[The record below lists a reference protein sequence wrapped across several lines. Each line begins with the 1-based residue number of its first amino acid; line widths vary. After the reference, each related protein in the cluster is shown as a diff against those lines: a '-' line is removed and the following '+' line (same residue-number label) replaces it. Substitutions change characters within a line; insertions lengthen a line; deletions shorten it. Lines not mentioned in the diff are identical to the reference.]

1 MKKALFF
8 TAFNRVGYLKETLAS
23 WAKVE
28 NFDGWHIGFYIEP
41 SDVIDQIG
49 QVIKSFLDD
58 INFDSYSIHYNQE
71 LLGNA
76 TNTWQGFEDL
86 FNDYDFV
93 VLAEDDVIVSKDVL
107 RYFDETEK
115 MYRNDYEAAVISANT
130 KWDTSD
136 PTLVVREQGFN
147 GLVWGTWK
155 KYWTSYFS
163 KDWDKD
169 YSSDPVHNGWD
180 WHLNLRLMP
189 NNNLKNINPLASRS
203 NHIGINGIHCD
214 DSIFDQT
221 QSPAFKDD
229 YTWEFITE
237 KHS

>member
-107 RYFDETEK
+107 RYFDQNGTRVARGSSFQA
-115 MYRNDYEAAVISANT
+115 MPYE
-130 KWDTSD
+130 
-136 PTLVVREQGFN
+136 
-147 GLVWGTWK
+147 
-155 KYWTSYFS
+155 
-163 KDWDKD
+163 
-169 YSSDPVHNGWD
+169 
-180 WHLNLRLMP
+180 
-189 NNNLKNINPLASRS
+189 RS
-203 NHIGINGIHCD
+203 NTVQNIR
-214 DSIFDQT
+214 
-221 QSPAFKDD
+221 
-229 YTWEFITE
+229 TWLARVLSACQNACKPLSYSKYKRPSSLEFAEYRGTYL
-237 KHS
+237 